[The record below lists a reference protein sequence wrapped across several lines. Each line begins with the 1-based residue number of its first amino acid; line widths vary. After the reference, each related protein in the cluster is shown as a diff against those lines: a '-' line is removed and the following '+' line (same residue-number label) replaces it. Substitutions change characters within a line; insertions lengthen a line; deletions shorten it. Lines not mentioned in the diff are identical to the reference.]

1 MLNYKKISLYIL
13 FVLSLFLGFILQ
25 ENSSGG
31 AKIDHDFFQ
40 TYINFFYLDFY
51 DGLEKFL
58 ENPSHNSIT
67 SILYNYKFFL
77 KMMII

>member
-40 TYINFFYLDFY
+40 TMFVIRAR
-51 DGLEKFL
+51 
-58 ENPSHNSIT
+58 
-67 SILYNYKFFL
+67 
-77 KMMII
+77 

>member
-1 MLNYKKISLYIL
+1 MIKFKKISLYTL
-13 FVLSLFLGFILQ
+13 FVLSLFIGFILQ

-40 TYINFFYLDFY
+40 IYINFFYLDFY

-58 ENPSHNSIT
+58 ENSKKYS
-67 SILYNYKFFL
+67 FFQICIYIQWFL
-77 KMMII
+77 N